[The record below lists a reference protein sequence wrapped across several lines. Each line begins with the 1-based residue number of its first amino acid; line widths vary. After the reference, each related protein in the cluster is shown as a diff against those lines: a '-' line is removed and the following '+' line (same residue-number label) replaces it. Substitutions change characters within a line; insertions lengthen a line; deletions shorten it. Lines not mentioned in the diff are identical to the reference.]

1 MKWSVGRSEA
11 NRPRGKKDG
20 RTALF
25 LPFGRCDGV
34 RSKVGRAGLCVPGG
48 ARCVSS
54 RVVWRMEGVYSH
66 APLGQPGG
74 GREARCGHVA
84 RETGEGTERR
94 QQAGNVRRG
103 VGMLLLCAMM
113 AGTAK
118 QWQWRAR
125 AWSTRPESRDGGAR
139 EGRERR
145 GHESGSRAAHGRT
158 AADGGADVVVG
169 PRNGIRAVP
178 FEARGRERVWL
189 PGGPSCPQRLTGG
202 PALRNK
208 REK

>member
-20 RTALF
+20 HTALF

-54 RVVWRMEGVYSH
+54 RVVWRM
-66 APLGQPGG
+66 
-74 GREARCGHVA
+74 A

-118 QWQWRAR
+118 RWQWRAR

-139 EGRERR
+139 EGQERR
-145 GHESGSRAAHGRT
+145 GHESG
-158 AADGGADVVVG
+158 
-169 PRNGIRAVP
+169 
-178 FEARGRERVWL
+178 
-189 PGGPSCPQRLTGG
+189 
-202 PALRNK
+202 
-208 REK
+208 

>member
-1 MKWSVGRSEA
+1 MKWSVGRSKA

-54 RVVWRMEGVYSH
+54 RVVWRMEGVYSR
-66 APLGQPGG
+66 APLGKPGG

-118 QWQWRAR
+118 RWQWRAR

-145 GHESGSRAAHGRT
+145 GHESG
-158 AADGGADVVVG
+158 
-169 PRNGIRAVP
+169 
-178 FEARGRERVWL
+178 
-189 PGGPSCPQRLTGG
+189 
-202 PALRNK
+202 
-208 REK
+208 